1 MVYEKRTS
9 HLKNVAATKSFSCA
23 SLFLVLFIFAIVG
36 MFGKCLRIPSAAA
49 ISCASGD
56 TTAES
61 TSVSEHTIYC
71 ATCQDEVVSQLE
83 CNFWGSAPAVCKCCC
98 GLPSSTLTTDPT
110 SWVQCPAEE
119 TTQFFV
125 LYKVN
130 LDCNLCINGCNT
142 RCDAIGAKVTREV
155 CFQSH
160 QLPSKTLVPN
170 DLVCPCCCKPNPPLQ
185 PPSPPPPFPPPPSPP
200 PPPPYPSPLPPSP
213 PPPSPPICPPSP
225 GPSCGSCGVD
235 VNIQIASTPGQQAP
249 CEYKL

>member
-1 MVYEKRTS
+1 M
-9 HLKNVAATKSFSCA
+9 AASKSFSGA
-23 SLFLVLFIFAIVG
+23 LLLLVLFIFAIVG
-36 MFGKCLRIPSAAA
+36 MFKIPSAAA

-71 ATCQDEVVSQLE
+71 ITCQDKCIAQCKSQGRVVSQLE

-98 GLPSSTLTTDPT
+98 GLPSSTPTTDPT

-119 TTQFFV
+119 KSQFFA

-130 LDCNLCINGCNT
+130 LDCNLCINGCKT

-160 QLPSKTLVPN
+160 QQSSRTLVAN
-170 DLVCPCCCKPNPPLQ
+170 DLLCPCCCKPNPPLP
-185 PPSPPPPFPPPPSPP
+185 PPSPPPPPPSPP
-200 PPPPYPSPLPPSP
+200 PPPPSSPPSP
-213 PPPSPPICPPSP
+213 PPPSPPICPPST

-235 VNIQIASTPGQQAP
+235 VNIQISSTPGQQAP